1 MKKVDYLNIFRPN
14 WNLKKKYFP
23 VDLSR
28 NVNFDKKTHTIVK
41 KILLK
46 NKKSILNY
54 GEPIHIYKAI
64 SKYYKIPIKNLT
76 IGFGATD
83 IINRLISIL
92 DVKKIYI
99 VNPSFEATEVYCKIN
114 NIKPMMIDKKDIY
127 LKKRKDSAVYI
138 VNPNG
143 NDGSTLKIKK
153 KIFLLYKY
161 VIMDEVYGDFY
172 PENSLLKLNNKNL
185 IVIKSLSKS
194 LGLAGIRVGFCK
206 ASKIIT
212 KKIQSIRLSQVC
224 SSFSTLIVPKIIHT
238 TKEVIQRMNISKK
251 YLEKKYMCKKSYSN
265 YVLFKKINK
274 LIKKNGY
281 KKVEGFYRMAL
292 ADIDT
297 LKLNE

>member
-1 MKKVDYLNIFRPN
+1 MKKVDYLNNFRPN

-41 KILLK
+41 NILLK

-99 VNPSFEATEVYCKIN
+99 VNPSFAPTELYCKIN
-114 NIKPMMIDKKDIY
+114 NIKPIMIDKKDIY
-127 LKKRKDSAVYI
+127 LKKRKDAAVCI

-143 NDGSTLKIKK
+143 NDGSTLKINK

-172 PENSLLKLNNKNL
+172 PENNLLKLNNKNL

-194 LGLAGIRVGFCK
+194 IGLAGLRVGFCK
-206 ASKIIT
+206 ASTKVT

-224 SSFSTLIVPKIIHT
+224 NVYAEIIVPKVISY
-238 TKEVIQRMNISKK
+238 TKSVIQRMNQSKK
-251 YLEKKYMCKKSYSN
+251 YLEKKYECKKSYSN
-265 YVLFKKINK
+265 YILFKKKNK
-274 LIKKNGY
+274 LTKKFGST
-281 KKVEGFYRMAL
+281 KILGFYRMAL
-292 ADIDT
+292 ADMNT
-297 LKLNE
+297 LNEK